1 MPTNYS
7 KYMPAKKKKKN
18 KRRIQDVVRKHILAP
33 KFDKRKFWAKE
44 MMILKRLMQ
53 KYNNEDFWHKVD
65 FGKQLNSF
73 AQFYALPYN
82 KMLETKYQEFH
93 LKITEQENISIGE
106 KSGKDLVLQPKK
118 TLKDFLNG

>member
-1 MPTNYS
+1 MPKPKT
-7 KYMPAKKKKKN
+7 
-18 KRRIQDVVRKHILAP
+18 KRRIQDVVRKHLIAP
-33 KFDKRKFWAKE
+33 KYQKRKFWAKE

-82 KMLETKYQEFH
+82 KMLETKYYEFH
-93 LKITEQENISIGE
+93 LKIETVPDVELGS
-106 KSGKDLVLQPKK
+106 KSGEDFIKTPKK

>member
-1 MPTNYS
+1 MP
-7 KYMPAKKKKKN
+7 KKQKP
-18 KRRIQDVVRKHILAP
+18 KRRIQDVVRKHLVAP
-33 KFDKRKFWAKE
+33 KYEKKKFWAKE

-82 KMLETKYQEFH
+82 QMLETKYQEFH
-93 LKITEQENISIGE
+93 LKIETPKTITIGQ
-106 KSGKDLVLQPKK
+106 KAGGDRVITQTK

>member
-1 MPTNYS
+1 
-7 KYMPAKKKKKN
+7 
-18 KRRIQDVVRKHILAP
+18 
-33 KFDKRKFWAKE
+33 

-73 AQFYALPYN
+73 AQFYALPYDR
-82 KMLETKYQEFH
+82 MLETKYQEFH
-93 LKITEQENISIGE
+93 LKIETPQTITL
-106 KSGKDLVLQPKK
+106 GKKVGTDRVIPQTK

>member
-1 MPTNYS
+1 M
-7 KYMPAKKKKKN
+7 AQKKKP
-18 KRRIQDVVRKHILAP
+18 KRRIQDVVRKHLVAP
-33 KFDKRKFWAKE
+33 KYEKKKFWAKE

-73 AQFYALPYN
+73 AQFYALPYDR
-82 KMLETKYQEFH
+82 MLQTKYQEFH
-93 LKITEQENISIGE
+93 LKIEAPGTITLGKKVGTDRVIS
-106 KSGKDLVLQPKK
+106 QTK

>member
-1 MPTNYS
+1 M
-7 KYMPAKKKKKN
+7 AQKKKP
-18 KRRIQDVVRKHILAP
+18 KRRIQDVVRKHLIAP
-33 KFDKRKFWAKE
+33 KYEKKKFWAKE

-53 KYNNEDFWHKVD
+53 KYNNEDFWHKVNFNKD
-65 FGKQLNSF
+65 LNSF

-93 LKITEQENISIGE
+93 LKIENPKPITV
-106 KSGKDLVLQPKK
+106 GKKVGADRVIPQTK

>member
-1 MPTNYS
+1 MTQ
-7 KYMPAKKKKKN
+7 KKKT
-18 KRRIQDVVRKHILAP
+18 KRRIQDVVRKHLIAP
-33 KFDKRKFWAKE
+33 KYEKKKFWAKE

-65 FGKQLNSF
+65 FGTQLNSF

-93 LKITEQENISIGE
+93 LKIESPNAPTLGD
-106 KSGKDLVLQPKK
+106 KSGTDRIFSSTK
-118 TLKDFLNG
+118 TLKNFLNG

>member
-1 MPTNYS
+1 MPH
-7 KYMPAKKKKKN
+7 KKKT
-18 KRRIQDVVRKHILAP
+18 KRRIQDVVRKHLLAP
-33 KFDKRKFWAKE
+33 KYEKKKFWAKE

-82 KMLETKYQEFH
+82 RMLETKYQEFH
-93 LKITEQENISIGE
+93 LKVETPETITIGN
-106 KSGKDLVLQPKK
+106 KSGADRVIPPTK
-118 TLKDFLNG
+118 TLKNFLNG

>member
-1 MPTNYS
+1 
-7 KYMPAKKKKKN
+7 
-18 KRRIQDVVRKHILAP
+18 
-33 KFDKRKFWAKE
+33 

-73 AQFYALPYN
+73 AQFYALPYDR
-82 KMLETKYQEFH
+82 MLQTKYQEFH
-93 LKITEQENISIGE
+93 LKIETPETITLGKKVGTDRVIS
-106 KSGKDLVLQPKK
+106 QTK

>member
-1 MPTNYS
+1 
-7 KYMPAKKKKKN
+7 
-18 KRRIQDVVRKHILAP
+18 
-33 KFDKRKFWAKE
+33 

-82 KMLETKYQEFH
+82 RTLETKYQEFH
-93 LKITEQENISIGE
+93 LTIETPETITIG
-106 KSGKDLVLQPKK
+106 KKTGADRIIPQTK

>member
-1 MPTNYS
+1 M
-7 KYMPAKKKKKN
+7 AQKKKP
-18 KRRIQDVVRKHILAP
+18 KRRIQDVVRKHLAAP
-33 KFDKRKFWAKE
+33 KYEKKKFWAKE

-53 KYNNEDFWHKVD
+53 KYNNEDFWHKVNFNKD
-65 FGKQLNSF
+65 LNSF

-93 LKITEQENISIGE
+93 LKIEKPTAVTLGE
-106 KSGKDLVLQPKK
+106 KEGGDLLISATK

>member
-1 MPTNYS
+1 
-7 KYMPAKKKKKN
+7 MPAKKKNKN

>member
-1 MPTNYS
+1 VP
-7 KYMPAKKKKKN
+7 KKN
-18 KRRIQDVVRKHILAP
+18 KRRIQDVVRKHLVAP
-33 KFDKRKFWAKE
+33 KYDKKKFWAKE

-53 KYNNEDFWHKVD
+53 KYNNEDFWHKAN

-82 KMLETKYQEFH
+82 QMLQNKYQEFH
-93 LKITEQENISIGE
+93 LDIHSPPPITLGYKTGDDRILST
-106 KSGKDLVLQPKK
+106 PK